1 MKDDIW
7 PNPLQYYLSS
17 ELEPVSGQLDDE
29 DDDEEGDEDF
39 EDEEEEEMLEE
50 EVRYNVDG
58 AYANEWVGLNI

>member
-50 EVRYNVDG
+50 EVLLYMNG
-58 AYANEWVGLNI
+58 QGFNI

>member
-17 ELEPVSGQLDDE
+17 ELEPVSGQLDDD
-29 DDDEEGDEDF
+29 DDDEGDDDF

-50 EVRYNVDG
+50 EVCRR
-58 AYANEWVGLNI
+58 GLEYSGFC

>member
-50 EVRYNVDG
+50 EV
-58 AYANEWVGLNI
+58 LL